1 MALFKKEICPVCGNI
16 VKGAMFQNKIKDK
29 KTLCA
34 DCGAKIDMEVSMLPF
49 QTAEDIKE
57 HLIYREENLNLF
69 KNFSITK
76 ELKCGNSYLRE
87 DAQMGKWYYSYCEK
101 NPINPPLFDYDEI
114 IDYELTEDG
123 ELVAKGG
130 IGSAVVGGAMF
141 GAVGAIV
148 GSNVGKKKTKTVIKD
163 ITLRVSLKN
172 KYIQQI
178 KINFIPG
185 GIDVKSGSMSYNTY
199 KYAADSA
206 VSFFDNLCS
215 KAKETATTSTQTAS
229 MSSADEILKFKNLLD
244 SGIITQ
250 EEFEAKKKELLGL

>member
-1 MALFKKEICPVCGNI
+1 MALFKKEICPVCGQP
-16 VKGAMFQNKIKDK
+16 VKGLVHAKIKDK
-29 KTLCA
+29 KPLCT
-34 DCGAKIDMEVSMLPF
+34 DCSNKVSMDLSVL
-49 QTAEDIKE
+49 QCQNEEDIKE
-57 HLIYREENLNLF
+57 HILYREKNLDLF
-69 KNFSITK
+69 KNFSVTK

-87 DAQMGKWYYSYCEK
+87 DEKMGKWYFSIDK
-101 NPINPPLFDYDEI
+101 KPINPPLFDYDEI

-123 ELVAKGG
+123 EQVAKGG
-130 IGSAVVGGAMF
+130 IGSAVVGGVMF
-141 GAVGAIV
+141 GGVGAIV
-148 GSNVGKKKTKTVIKD
+148 GSNVGKKKSKTVIKD

-172 KYIQQI
+172 KYRQEIRI
-178 KINFIPG
+178 HFIPG
-185 GIDVKSGSMSYNTY
+185 GMEVKSGSMSYNTY

-215 KAKETATTSTQTAS
+215 KANETATTSTQTAS